1 MLAKQFESQISKI
14 SIKEKGDNENKAG
27 EKIVVKE
34 KIEVGK
40 VIEKQ

>member
-14 SIKEKGDNENKAG
+14 SAKGKEGGNEIKAG
-27 EKIVVKE
+27 EKLVVKE

-40 VIEKQ
+40 VYKN